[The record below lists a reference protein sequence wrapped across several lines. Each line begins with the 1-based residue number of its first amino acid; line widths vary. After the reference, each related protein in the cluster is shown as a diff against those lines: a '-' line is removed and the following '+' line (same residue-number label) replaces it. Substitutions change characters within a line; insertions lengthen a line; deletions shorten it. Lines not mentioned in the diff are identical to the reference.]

1 MKLNKNKTR
10 AKLLKRT
17 YSKPQLEKVQ
27 LVPDEAVLTACKQT
41 YIHITDAFVNNYGCI
56 IILASCVTDGS

>member
-1 MKLNKNKTR
+1 MKSREKEKKAMLSR
-10 AKLLKRT
+10 RT

-41 YIHITDAFVNNYGCI
+41 YIHITDAFFDNSGCF
-56 IILASCVTDGS
+56 IILASCVADGS